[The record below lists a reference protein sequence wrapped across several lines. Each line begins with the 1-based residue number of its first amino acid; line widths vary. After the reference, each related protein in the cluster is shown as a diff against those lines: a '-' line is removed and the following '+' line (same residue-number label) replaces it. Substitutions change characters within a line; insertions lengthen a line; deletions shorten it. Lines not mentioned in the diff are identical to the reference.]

1 MWIYD
6 RNHLCEQA
14 ALEFEQAW
22 SYLGNNSANVI
33 RLYSEKSKN
42 LDINQFN
49 NGSSFIVSTIQFL
62 LSLRNNQMI
71 FS

>member
-1 MWIYD
+1 MDSWSK
-6 RNHLCEQA
+6 HLCEQA

-33 RLYSEKSKN
+33 GLYSEKSKN

-49 NGSSFIVSTIQFL
+49 NGSSL
-62 LSLRNNQMI
+62 
-71 FS
+71 